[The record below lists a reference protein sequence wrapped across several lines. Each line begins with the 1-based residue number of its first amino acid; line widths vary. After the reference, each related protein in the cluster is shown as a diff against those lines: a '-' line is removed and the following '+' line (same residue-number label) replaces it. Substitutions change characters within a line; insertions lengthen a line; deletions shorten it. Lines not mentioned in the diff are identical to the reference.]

1 MQLLL
6 LLSDNDNDY
15 IHTVVAKSWPG
26 LFSGDHSKLVRVKV
40 PDRAGQDFF
49 YRPADALPATRQP
62 DVSRHRMTLQRQ

>member
-49 YRPADALPATRQP
+49 TDRRMPFLPRANQMCQGTE
-62 DVSRHRMTLQRQ
+62 